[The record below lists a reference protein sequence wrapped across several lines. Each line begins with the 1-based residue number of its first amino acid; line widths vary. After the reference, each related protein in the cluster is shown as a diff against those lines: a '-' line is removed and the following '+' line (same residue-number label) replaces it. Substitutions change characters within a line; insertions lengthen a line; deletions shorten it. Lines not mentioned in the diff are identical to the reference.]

1 MEYRV
6 TRFNDDDDELE
17 HHGVKGQ
24 KWGVR
29 RYKNIRSKAVTAIRD
44 LDDASKKLPSSS
56 DKYYSLNKR
65 AQRLSYKQQ
74 AAKSRGKVKKA
85 ARLSG
90 KVSKAQKKARVKGRE
105 VDDLRATVKKSQKKY
120 TDLVSKAAKEPV
132 YLQDRTTAKQVA
144 GILLSNLANAAYT
157 VAAGTTPVRPT
168 HLNLQTDADRFDNAV
183 MEKKYGRAKQ

>member
-1 MEYRV
+1 MKDYIV
-6 TRFNDDDDELE
+6 TRADESELE

-29 RYKNIRSKAVTAIRD
+29 RYKNIRSKAVTAIKD
-44 LDDASKKLPSSS
+44 LDEASKKLPSSS
-56 DKYYSLNKR
+56 DKYYTLNKR

-74 AAKSRGKVKKA
+74 AAKSSGKVKKA

-120 TDLVSKAAKEPV
+120 TDLVNKAAKEPV
-132 YLQDRTTAKQVA
+132 YLQDRTTAKQIS
-144 GILLSNLANAAYT
+144 GILLSNLANASYT
-157 VAAGTTPVRPT
+157 ALAGTTPIHPT
-168 HLNLQTDADRFDNAV
+168 HINLETPADRFDNAV
-183 MEKKYGRAKQ
+183 MGKKYGRAKK